1 MDAQSDALY
10 NGEKRIVKEIN
21 YTVPKDVKEF
31 IKSYNLNKKI
41 INNANASMVIKN
53 YDGIDGNITTSNNL
67 GDKLQRMDITLY
79 GDDWQQNLEK
89 AI

>member
-1 MDAQSDALY
+1 
-10 NGEKRIVKEIN
+10 
-21 YTVPKDVKEF
+21 
-31 IKSYNLNKKI
+31 
-41 INNANASMVIKN
+41 MVIKN